1 MACPQNHSTYLSWLH
16 IHISICSL
24 TEPSYPCEQA
34 CCGEKEFGDASSIID
49 APAATMKSK
58 YTGDASVGV
67 FRLSPG
73 TGERL
78 GGTWYLSLDGEAS
91 TRIDAGA
98 SAEEVSAAVTNL
110 TSAGNV
116 TVTEITETA
125 GYNGERSW
133 VVTFLD
139 WNDPNRTATPP
150 IVTVGDE
157 GLAGTGAAATLE
169 AAAAGGSYTTTGSDR
184 ELEMPH
190 LCAKAV
196 VQLSSLLSSGY
207 IDECV
212 VVAAWQGS
220 TSYAVPP
227 FSFDANATSVETA
240 LEGVDPTALGPVLV
254 SSEGGASAS
263 GGGVWNVTF
272 VGNSEGRT
280 PELQCASDAD
290 VQQVSESSCEAIGGS
305 FSLGFGGNTTQEIAF
320 NASAL
325 EVCVL
330 TNSMLY
336 DGSGSDNCE
345 RRFIPLTYC
354 STAQHNR
361 RGKPHTSEGGT
372 VAHPYANHIRM
383 KQQPLFPRSICCC
396 DALSV
401 QLVGR
406 SKRPSRVC
414 RP

>member
-1 MACPQNHSTYLSWLH
+1 MYVYKMVTRGLAYVFRPHSQICYPAHSESSYARELWLGVPSNPTYLQWVQ
-16 IHISICSL
+16 IHISIFSP
-24 TEPSYPCEQA
+24 TEPPCPCEQA
-34 CCGEKEFGDASSIID
+34 CCGEKEFGDESSIGD
-49 APAATMKSK
+49 APAATLKSK
-58 YTGDASVGV
+58 YTGDASIGV
-67 FRLSPG
+67 SHLSPG

-98 SAEEVSAAVTNL
+98 SAEEVSAAVKNVTA
-110 TSAGNV
+110 AGNI
-116 TVTEITETA
+116 TVTESTEVA

-139 WNDPNRTATPP
+139 WNDPNSAATPP
-150 IVTVGDE
+150 VVTVGDE
-157 GLAGTGAAATLE
+157 GLTGTGAAATLE
-169 AAAAGGSYTTTGSDR
+169 AAAAGASSTTVGSDG
-184 ELEMPH
+184 ELEVSH

-212 VVAAWQGS
+212 VVAAWQGG
-220 TSYAVPP
+220 TSYAVAP

-240 LEGVDPTALGPVLV
+240 LVGVDSTALGPVRV
-254 SSEGGASAS
+254 SSEEGASAS

-290 VQQVSESSCEAIGGS
+290 VQKVSESSCEAIGGS
-305 FSLGFGGNTTQEIAF
+305 FSLGFGGNTTQDIAF

-330 TNSMLY
+330 TNTYAL
-336 DGSGSDNCE
+336 
-345 RRFIPLTYC
+345 RRPWFGKLLTSVIVLTYPTC
-354 STAQHNR
+354 
-361 RGKPHTSEGGT
+361 PW
-372 VAHPYANHIRM
+372 
-383 KQQPLFPRSICCC
+383 
-396 DALSV
+396 
-401 QLVGR
+401 
-406 SKRPSRVC
+406 RV
-414 RP
+414 